1 MHLGLKWTILI
12 NDRKSCGKRTC
23 SSRAPASRACSSMP
37 SQGQLQLRCRHVVS
51 SRKSRKT
58 PSSKKTHQG
67 PCLGLGMSTSTFQ
80 QVSFEGLLG
89 PNRFQLLGPP
99 CRGTGWTVQGAK
111 RGGLRARNSA
121 LLGPVD
127 ARKGRAEPETL
138 WSEVQACSE
147 CSPFFGCLCF
157 VCLRLKREKK

>member
-1 MHLGLKWTILI
+1 MKNSDVHLGLNWTILI

-23 SSRAPASRACSSMP
+23 SSRTPASRACSSMP

-58 PSSKKTHQG
+58 PASTKTHQG

-121 LLGPVD
+121 LLSPVD
-127 ARKGRAEPETL
+127 ARKGRAEPETKCKEHVTL
-138 WSEVQACSE
+138 VRSSGMFRV
-147 CSPFFGCLCF
+147 
-157 VCLRLKREKK
+157 